1 MYSLDESLEELAFI
15 QEGAQLCAC
24 NDVNKSEKNKTTL
37 VRYTCVTMCEN
48 PKK

>member
-24 NDVNKSEKNKTTL
+24 NDVRKSEKENKFSSL
-37 VRYTCVTMCEN
+37 SARNDVQK
-48 PKK
+48 P